1 MNSETQISRTARTK
15 YVVFLYLSK
24 QNSLIRSTNFFNP
37 VNKIL
42 SSETIAKPWHIRN
55 FSWSAKITSLL
66 PSRNQSKKFFF
77 QASTWDVAIP
87 CYSLLY
93 TVIHCYTLLSAAIQC
108 YGARRCL
115 TLLDIARPCNTPQYG
130 TVRTYTLLDAA
141 IRVVRCYALRHVALC
156 GYTLY
161 TLQYAAIRFPPQ
173 TYVAIRFPTQIH
185 AAIRDDTLLYL
196 AIQRTRC
203 YTLLYAARRCCMLI
217 YVDVRC
223 DTLLYAALRLT
234 RCNTLL

>member
-24 QNSLIRSTNFFNP
+24 QNSLIRSKKFFNP
-37 VNKIL
+37 VKKIL
-42 SSETIAKPWHIRN
+42 SSETIAKPLHIRN

-77 QASTWDVAIP
+77 QASTWDAAIP

-130 TVRTYTLLDAA
+130 TVRS
-141 IRVVRCYALRHVALC
+141 
-156 GYTLY
+156 
-161 TLQYAAIRFPPQ
+161 
-173 TYVAIRFPTQIH
+173 
-185 AAIRDDTLLYL
+185 
-196 AIQRTRC
+196 
-203 YTLLYAARRCCMLI
+203 YTLLYAAIRCCTLLCATT
-217 YVDVRC
+217 RC
-223 DTLLYAALRLT
+223 FMRLYAVHAAIRCYTLPSTDIRCYTLPYADTCCYTRRYAAIPCYTTYTLLYVAI
-234 RCNTLL
+234 RC